1 MLKFR
6 DWRNPGVLPGE
17 NEAEVPAALAV
28 VDELMRGG
36 SPPKL
41 RQFLVYS
48 NSVHSWL
55 IYMGYTVN

>member
-6 DWRNPGVLPGE
+6 DWRHPGVLPGE

-36 SPPKL
+36 SSPWKNVNL
-41 RQFLVYS
+41 GLAFDLFL
-48 NSVHSWL
+48 W
-55 IYMGYTVN
+55 